1 MGFAGD
7 SPEEATLVVRTLL
20 FKNLESLVGFFL
32 SRADIRR
39 QKKKKKKRM
48 LVTTRRKSKPR
59 EVVLDPG
66 FELLISDPGES
77 IWQCQSDL
85 DPQSLSLRSV
95 KMVGK
100 RVPRPENK

>member
-7 SPEEATLVVRTLL
+7 SPEEATLVVRTRL

-32 SRADIRR
+32 SRADICR
-39 QKKKKKKRM
+39 QKKKKNRM